1 MTATTATSSTSLLT
15 SLTESLRSATSSFPA
30 AQPDSA
36 PSLLPPPADGISL
49 LDTKNDLLLSYLQNL
64 VFLIVLK
71 LRHCNGGGG
80 SAGDGGCVAIGDE
93 VVKGLVETRV
103 YLEKGVRPL
112 EARLRYQ
119 IEKVVRAADEV
130 ERSAGT
136 WKNGPRGRIRNG
148 MRATEEGADASNS
161 DSDSTSRSAGSED
174 TTASHENG
182 TQPEIDD
189 LSYRPNPSALLRKS
203 HPSDSIKSTSRS
215 SGAYR
220 PPQIAPTSMSTT
232 GTANAASRSALRNR
246 KSHLLDEYISTEL
259 SSNPLAEPSIGSNS
273 TILNRGRGALST
285 RERDKERERTEYEER
300 NFSRLPRESKA
311 EKRKNMGRDGAK
323 ARRDGFGGE
332 DFTGLGEVGD
342 RVARS
347 IGSGSGKGGVLER
360 REKRRIEGGD
370 VGTGGGGGGAGIG
383 DGFEKRRKIMEGRAE
398 KKRKGR

>member
-1 MTATTATSSTSLLT
+1 MTTTTTTSSISLLT
-15 SLTESLRSATSSFPA
+15 TITESLTSATSSFPA
-30 AQPDSA
+30 AQPDSP
-36 PSLLPPPADGISL
+36 PSLLPPSADGISL
-49 LDTKNDLLLSYLQNL
+49 LDTKNDLLLSYLQDL

-71 LRHCNGGGG
+71 LRHHNGGVL
-80 SAGDGGCVAIGDE
+80 SDGDSGCVAIGDE
-93 VVKGLVETRV
+93 VVRKLVETRV

-112 EARLRYQ
+112 EGRLRYQ

-130 ERSAGT
+130 ERSAERS
-136 WKNGPRGRIRNG
+136 KNGRRGGTSNG
-148 MRATEEGADASNS
+148 MRTTEGSDASNS
-161 DSDSTSRSAGSED
+161 DSDSSSGSAGSED
-174 TTASHENG
+174 TTASHEDG

-189 LSYRPNPSALLRKS
+189 LSYRPNPSALLRRS

-232 GTANAASRSALRNR
+232 STTNVASRSALGNR

-259 SSNPLAEPSIGSNS
+259 SSNPRAEPSIGSNS

-311 EKRKNMGRDGAK
+311 EKRKNMGRDGGN
-323 ARRDGFGGE
+323 ARREGFGGE
-332 DFTGLGEVGD
+332 DWTGLGEVGD

-360 REKRRIEGGD
+360 REKRRRVGGD
-370 VGTGGGGGGAGIG
+370 VRVGGGGSSGGIG
-383 DGFEKRRKIMEGRAE
+383 EGFEKMRKIMEGRAE